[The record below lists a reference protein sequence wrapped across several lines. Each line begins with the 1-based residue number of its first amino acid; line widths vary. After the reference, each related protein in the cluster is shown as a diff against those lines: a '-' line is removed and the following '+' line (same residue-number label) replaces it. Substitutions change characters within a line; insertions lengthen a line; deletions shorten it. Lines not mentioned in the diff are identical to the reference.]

1 MLQDEAVSCYCS
13 ASHYS
18 TDEHDSL
25 RDVSV
30 LHHSDS
36 GADLSESS
44 RDLDWERFWT
54 LNGERLIWESWILKY
69 GSYIDPVYLSNSS
82 TVDVTVTANQHPA
95 DGEETSFCVESDQ
108 FPNPNLKTSFSG
120 LLENT
125 RLESENCKSSIH
137 EGKPEENSNPQIFI
151 DNVKSESDYRRL
163 SDYSDTCKSVSGK
176 SEDSLNL
183 DENGFRLGVSSRCSG
198 SSAMLS
204 ATTDSMTNITRMT
217 LSSSDS
223 SCGID
228 DSSVKSSSALSSSD
242 SANSADQQWQHLWAE
257 HFNEQY
263 YYHYNKFTD
272 RLAKK
277 RDGEEVRSDSGF
289 IIEESKTLSL
299 TQRQESVD
307 EVGSIETQES
317 VSQESDHSVADGS
330 KPSSKTILSHKQR
343 LVHMP
348 NVCFRYCLKLLL
360 VNEA

>member
-1 MLQDEAVSCYCS
+1 MSCYCS

-25 RDVSV
+25 REVSL

-69 GSYIDPVYLSNSS
+69 GSYIDPGYLSKSV
-82 TVDVTVTANQHPA
+82 TADVTVNTSHPA
-95 DGEETSFCVESDQ
+95 DGEETSFCVESDH

-120 LLENT
+120 LLKDSKP
-125 RLESENCKSSIH
+125 ESENYKSLNNKEIFD
-137 EGKPEENSNPQIFI
+137 ENNHPQILV
-151 DNVKSESDYRRL
+151 NSVLNEVSLRRL
-163 SDYSDTCKSVSGK
+163 SDLSDTNKSISGK
-176 SEDSLNL
+176 SEDSLNIE
-183 DENGFRLGVSSRCSG
+183 ENGVHLGVDSRCSG
-198 SSAMLS
+198 SSVMLS

-223 SCGID
+223 SCGVD
-228 DSSVKSSSALSSSD
+228 DLSVKSSSVLSSSD
-242 SANSADQQWQHLWAE
+242 SSNSADQQWQLLWAE

-289 IIEESKTLSL
+289 IIEDSKTLSDRQSTL
-299 TQRQESVD
+299 GTLRQESVD
-307 EVGSIETQES
+307 EVGSIDTQDS
-317 VSQESDHSVADGS
+317 VSQDSDHSGVEVILPFC
-330 KPSSKTILSHKQR
+330 KPKTSKTTLSSQQR
-343 LVHMP
+343 
-348 NVCFRYCLKLLL
+348 
-360 VNEA
+360 